1 MVTGDRGYI
10 GTILVPILQ
19 KKSYDVIGY
28 DSGYFSENLL
38 EEINEEIQESFE
50 HAGGEQFTYIPCL
63 NDDDAHIKALS
74 KIVEDNLA
82 GWISPRT

>member
-38 EEINEEIQESFE
+38 EEINEDYLQI
-50 HAGGEQFTYIPCL
+50 TKDIR
-63 NDDDAHIKALS
+63 DITR
-74 KIVEDNLA
+74 EDLA
-82 GWISPRT
+82 GIDMIIHLLLFFLY

>member
-1 MVTGDRGYI
+1 MAMAGR
-10 GTILVPILQ
+10 
-19 KKSYDVIGY
+19 KKKI
-28 DSGYFSENLL
+28 N

-82 GWISPRT
+82 GWIAPRT

>member
-1 MVTGDRGYI
+1 MKIMVTGDRGYI

-38 EEINEEIQESFE
+38 EEINEDSF
-50 HAGGEQFTYIPCL
+50 
-63 NDDDAHIKALS
+63 
-74 KIVEDNLA
+74 
-82 GWISPRT
+82 